1 MKPGIHPEYHEINIV
16 MTDGTQFKTRSCM
29 GKEGDTLRLDIDPKS
44 HPAWTGV
51 QRMMDTGG
59 RAPLLQKPLERLM
72 DGSYFR
78 LVGNAQFGVPGTTG
92 TGSARMGDPT
102 VINLAVQEVS
112 L

>member
-1 MKPGIHPEYHEINIV
+1 MAIKLGLEPVAVPRYSPPLARPVGIGGASKEPDMKPGIHPEYHEINIV

-59 RAPLLQKPLERLM
+59 QVAKFNKKFAGLGIKK
-72 DGSYFR
+72 
-78 LVGNAQFGVPGTTG
+78 
-92 TGSARMGDPT
+92 
-102 VINLAVQEVS
+102 
-112 L
+112 